1 MTWTKITFDK
11 ATAQA
16 ASGALLATYM
26 QALVEAGL
34 PADAELYH
42 GETQD
47 QGQVFYFSPRS
58 SQVMGDRLKG
68 FAPESCVDPVVSGLS
83 KIKL

>member
-1 MTWTKITFDK
+1 MIWTKVTLEKSADE
-11 ATAQA
+11 TS
-16 ASGALLATYM
+16 SGALLATYM
-26 QALVEAGL
+26 QALVAAGL

-58 SQVMGDRLKG
+58 SEIMGDRLKA
-68 FAPESCVDPVVSGLS
+68 FAPESCVDPDVSGLS